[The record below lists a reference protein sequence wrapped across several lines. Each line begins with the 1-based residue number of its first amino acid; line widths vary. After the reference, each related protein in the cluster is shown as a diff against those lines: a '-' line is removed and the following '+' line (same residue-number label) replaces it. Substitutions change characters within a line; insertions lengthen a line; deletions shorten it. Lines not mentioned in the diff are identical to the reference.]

1 MSYSLYPKS
10 AMFLEK
16 ALDLRT
22 LRHELL
28 ASNIANA
35 TTPGYRSKDI
45 SFEKEL
51 ASALQP
57 FGVHL
62 AQTNPGHMSGS
73 GAFST
78 VNYEVISPAQDSINN
93 DLNSVD
99 LDKELVKLSE
109 NDVLYNTLVTVLK
122 KNLDGIQYA
131 ITEGGR

>member
-1 MSYSLYPKS
+1 MPYTLYPKS
-10 AMFLEK
+10 AVVLET
-16 ALDLRT
+16 AMDLRT
-22 LRHELL
+22 LRHKFL

-35 TTPGYRSKDI
+35 ATPGYRSKDI
-45 SFEKEL
+45 SFEKQL

-57 FGVHL
+57 FSVHL
-62 AQTNPGHMSGS
+62 AQTDPGHMSGP

-78 VNYEVISPAQDSINN
+78 VNYEMISPAQDSINN

-109 NDVLYNTLVTVLK
+109 NNVLYNTLVTVLK
-122 KNLDGIQYA
+122 KHLDGIRYA